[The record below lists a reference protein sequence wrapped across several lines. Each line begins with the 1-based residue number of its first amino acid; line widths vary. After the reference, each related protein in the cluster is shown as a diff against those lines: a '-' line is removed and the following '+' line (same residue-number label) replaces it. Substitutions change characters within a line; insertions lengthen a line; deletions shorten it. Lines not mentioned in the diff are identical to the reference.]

1 MFLVMRGYED
11 STIQENLFTR
21 WFAAGL
27 GVIILSLG
35 EFEVYF
41 YFFSI
46 AIAATSLTLG
56 VCTLYRIARGHEN
69 HNESRDSVHT

>member
-1 MFLVMRGYED
+1 MRGYED

-41 YFFSI
+41 HFFSI
-46 AIAATSLTLG
+46 AIAA
-56 VCTLYRIARGHEN
+56 IKFF
-69 HNESRDSVHT
+69 

>member
-41 YFFSI
+41 HFFSI
-46 AIAATSLTLG
+46 AIAAISLTKA
-56 VCTLYRIARGHEN
+56 VCTLYRIARRHEN
-69 HNESRDSVHT
+69 HTESRAHVHT

>member
-1 MFLVMRGYED
+1 MFRVNRARIFHCPLPTNCPCHEGYED

-41 YFFSI
+41 HFFSI
-46 AIAATSLTLG
+46 AIAA
-56 VCTLYRIARGHEN
+56 IKFF
-69 HNESRDSVHT
+69 

>member
-1 MFLVMRGYED
+1 MRGYQD

-41 YFFSI
+41 HFFSI
-46 AIAATSLTLG
+46 AIAAIKFFSPVENSFLALTD
-56 VCTLYRIARGHEN
+56 
-69 HNESRDSVHT
+69 ESAYL

>member
-41 YFFSI
+41 PFFSI
-46 AIAATSLTLG
+46 AIAAISLT
-56 VCTLYRIARGHEN
+56 
-69 HNESRDSVHT
+69 

>member
-41 YFFSI
+41 HFFSI
-46 AIAATSLTLG
+46 AIAA
-56 VCTLYRIARGHEN
+56 IKFF
-69 HNESRDSVHT
+69 